1 MNEQIIIKVYNEED
15 ELVAINIEQ
24 ALELLELNGYKVLS
38 NYTRFT
44 GDIKED
50 K

>member
-1 MNEQIIIKVYNEED
+1 MSEQIMIKVYNEED
-15 ELVAINIEQ
+15 DLVAINIEQ

-38 NYTRFT
+38 DYTPFT
-44 GDIKED
+44 GVVKED